1 MENASPVWNPFILI
15 KIFLQKK
22 KKKKI
27 IIIIIIII
35 ISKTLTFTTR
45 PSVKPFLW

>member
-22 KKKKI
+22 KKKKLLLLLLLLLFQKL
-27 IIIIIIII
+27 
-35 ISKTLTFTTR
+35 SLSQ
-45 PSVKPFLW
+45 PGQV